1 MVFLMQSLEK
11 ANDPHRLTSISDID
25 LRALA
30 ETEDKTDLFL
40 SIYLVANNRDD
51 SLLVHSK
58 LKAMKRALPADLR
71 EAFVKTIDMIEPQ
84 LAAPSIGGE
93 KGRVIFA
100 SADGGFLKVFR
111 LSVSLQPMVVLDS
124 SPFLLPLARLK
135 DDYQDYALLL
145 IDSQEAR
152 LFLIRSDILV
162 EKKKLSIDL
171 MNKHKKGGWSQ
182 MRYNRL
188 RSGAIKSFLTA
199 VVEDLHGRL
208 DLSGIKGLVVAGPG
222 EAKGQL
228 VEMLPIVWKEK
239 LLGVVDISMQTHGGD
254 LVKLGRVV
262 AGEER
267 STELQLAERLKEAV
281 IKGGGAAYGL
291 AEVSKALEEGRVDHL
306 LLSSGFAVPSMICK
320 KCHFTHEVGE
330 SCPTCGGQMQA
341 LSLERLYEQAER
353 TGAKVKIVDGDEFLE
368 AVGGVGALLRYH

>member
-1 MVFLMQSLEK
+1 M
-11 ANDPHRLTSISDID
+11 PISDID

-30 ETEDKTDLFL
+30 ETEDKKDLFL
-40 SIYLVANNRDD
+40 SIYLAANNRDD
-51 SLLVHSK
+51 SLLVQSK

-71 EAFVKTIDMIEPQ
+71 DAFQKTMDMIEPQ
-84 LAAPSIGGE
+84 LAAPSISSE

-100 SADGGFLKVFR
+100 SAAWGSALVFR
-111 LSVSLQPMVVLDS
+111 LSVSLQPLVVLDS

-145 IDSQEAR
+145 LDSQEAR
-152 LFLIRSDILV
+152 LFVIRSDILE

-199 VVEDLHGRL
+199 VVEDLQGRL
-208 DLSGIKGLVVAGPG
+208 DLGEIKGLVVAGPG

-239 LLGVVDISMQTHGGD
+239 LLGVVDISMQTSGGD
-254 LVKLGRVV
+254 LVKLGSVV
-262 AGEER
+262 TREER
-267 STELQLAERLKEAV
+267 SAELYLTERLKEAV
-281 IKGGGAAYGL
+281 LKGEGTAYGL
-291 AEVSKALEEGRVDHL
+291 AEVGKALEEGRVNHL
-306 LLSSGFAVPSMICK
+306 LLSSGFALPSMICK
-320 KCHFTHEVGE
+320 KCRFAHEEGE
-330 SCPTCGGQMQA
+330 SCPTCGEQMQA
-341 LSLERLYEQAER
+341 MSLERLYEQAER
-353 TGAKVKIVDGDEFLE
+353 TGSKVTIVEGDEFLE
-368 AVGGVGALLRYH
+368 AMGGVGALLRY

>member
-1 MVFLMQSLEK
+1 MQSLQRT
-11 ANDPHRLTSISDID
+11 NDQHRLTPISDID

-30 ETEDKTDLFL
+30 ETEDKKDLFL
-40 SIYLVANNRDD
+40 SIYLAANNRDD
-51 SLLVHSK
+51 SLLVQSK

-71 EAFVKTIDMIEPQ
+71 EAFQKTIDMIEPQ
-84 LAAPSIGGE
+84 LAAPSISSE

-100 SADGGFLKVFR
+100 SAAGGSALVFR
-111 LSVSLQPMVVLDS
+111 LSVSLQPLVVLDS

-145 IDSQEAR
+145 LDSQEAR
-152 LFLIRSDILV
+152 LFVIRSDILE

-188 RSGAIKSFLTA
+188 RSGAIKSFLTT
-199 VVEDLHGRL
+199 VVEDLQGRL
-208 DLSGIKGLVVAGPG
+208 DLGEIKGLVVAGPG

-239 LLGVVDISMQTHGGD
+239 LLGVVDISMQTPGGD
-254 LVKLGRVV
+254 LVKLGSVVTRV
-262 AGEER
+262 ER
-267 STELQLAERLKEAV
+267 SAELYLTERLKEAV
-281 IKGGGAAYGL
+281 LKGEGAAYGL
-291 AEVSKALEEGRVDHL
+291 AEVGKALEEGRVNHL
-306 LLSSGFAVPSMICK
+306 LLSSDFALPSMICK
-320 KCHFTHEVGE
+320 KCHFTHEEGE

-341 LSLERLYEQAER
+341 MSLERLYEQAER
-353 TGAKVKIVDGDEFLE
+353 TGAEVAIVEGDEFLE
-368 AVGGVGALLRYH
+368 AMGGVGALLRYH

>member
-1 MVFLMQSLEK
+1 MQSLQRT
-11 ANDPHRLTSISDID
+11 NDQHRLTPISDID

-30 ETEDKTDLFL
+30 ETEDKKDLFL
-40 SIYLVANNRDD
+40 SIYLAANNRDD
-51 SLLVHSK
+51 SLLVQSK

-71 EAFVKTIDMIEPQ
+71 EAFQKTMDMIEPQ
-84 LAAPSIGGE
+84 LAAPSISGE

-100 SADGGFLKVFR
+100 SVARGFLKVFR
-111 LSVSLQPMVVLDS
+111 LSVSLQPLMVLDS

-145 IDSQEAR
+145 LDSQEAR
-152 LFLIRSDILV
+152 LFVIRSDILE

-199 VVEDLHGRL
+199 VVEDLQGRL
-208 DLSGIKGLVVAGPG
+208 NLGEIKGLVVAGPG

-228 VEMLPIVWKEK
+228 VVMLPIVWKEK
-239 LLGVVDISMQTHGGD
+239 LLGVVDISMQTSGGD
-254 LVKLGRVV
+254 LVKLGSVV
-262 AGEER
+262 TREER
-267 STELQLAERLKEAV
+267 SAELYLTERLKEAV
-281 IKGGGAAYGL
+281 LKGEGAAYGL
-291 AEVSKALEEGRVDHL
+291 AEVGKALEEGRVNHL
-306 LLSSGFAVPSMICK
+306 LLSSGFALPSMICK
-320 KCHFTHEVGE
+320 KCHFTHEEGE

-341 LSLERLYEQAER
+341 MSLERLYEQAER
-353 TGAKVKIVDGDEFLE
+353 TGAKVAIVEGDEFLE
-368 AVGGVGALLRYH
+368 AMGGVGALLRYH